1 MTTRVLV
8 AVLVLSLGIQVNAQ
22 VSVKGRVTNE
32 SGESLP
38 SAHISFYESITGVTS
53 DSDGYFRISNI
64 KKGDYTLIVSFVGYE
79 KWVKELSLDKD
90 EDLDIILKESSI
102 MADEVIVRA
111 NRANV
116 NDPVAYTNLDKN
128 QLGRSDKTRD
138 IPYLLEMTPSVVVTS
153 DAGTGIGY
161 TGLRI
166 RGTDPSRINVSVNGI
181 PYNDSESHDV
191 YWVNMP
197 DFVSSVENVQV
208 QRGVGTSTQGAAA
221 FGANINFQ
229 TKSVSSEPF
238 AQIQSTVGSF
248 NTWKNSV
255 SASTGLINK
264 HLSVDV
270 RLSQLSSDGYIDRAF
285 AKMKSYYLSAGWYGE
300 KSIIRATTFSGKER
314 TYQAW
319 GGVPAE
325 LLDKDRTYN
334 PYTYDNEV
342 DDYLQTHYQIH
353 WSYQIYRNLNVNAAL
368 HYTLGE
374 GFYEQYKDDE
384 DLEDYLLEPLIIGQE
399 TIYSSDLIRR
409 KWLDNAFF
417 GGIVNLNYTF
427 GKMSITGGGGWNR
440 YDGDHFGRVIWSEFA
455 SNSDIRHQYYFS
467 NGLKTEM
474 NYFTKINYQVLPKIN
489 LYTDLQLR
497 HIDYTIDGNDDD
509 LRDITQNH
517 KYNFFNPKAG
527 ISMDLAGNHELY
539 FSYSVGN
546 REPKRSNFTDSR
558 PGDEI
563 KPEHL
568 NDFEFGHSYRSSNV
582 SLGIN
587 AYFMDY
593 RDQLA
598 LTGEIN
604 DVGSA
609 IMVNVPDSYRA
620 GLEVM
625 IAFQPFKRLKWEANA
640 TISRNR
646 IKTFTEFVD
655 DWDTWE
661 QHSIVHEN
669 TSLAFS
675 PEIVAG
681 SRISWNPVTGLD
693 LSLLSKYVGK
703 QFIDNTSSD
712 ERMLNAYFV
721 NNIRLAYEFKPKF
734 ISSMSLF
741 IDVINILNERYE
753 SNAWVYSYF
762 YEGNRNEM
770 LGYYPQAGRHF
781 MMGIIFD
788 I

>member
-1 MTTRVLV
+1 MITRIM
-8 AVLVLSLGIQVNAQ
+8 ATSLVLFLGIQLNAQ
-22 VSVKGRVTNE
+22 VSISGRVTNE
-32 SGESLP
+32 MGESLP
-38 SAHISFYESITGVTS
+38 SAHISFYGSMNGATS
-53 DSDGYFRISNI
+53 DSDGFFRIDNI
-64 KKGDYTLIVSFVGYE
+64 KKGDYTLMVSFIGYD
-79 KWVKELSLDKD
+79 KWLKELSIDKNL
-90 EDLDIILKESSI
+90 EFDIVLKAKSL
-102 MADEVIVRA
+102 MAEEVIVLA

-116 NDPVAYTNLDKN
+116 NDPVAYTNLDSE
-128 QLGRSDKTRD
+128 QLSRSDRTRD
-138 IPYLLEMTPSVVVTS
+138 IPYLLELIPSVVVTS

-161 TGLRI
+161 TGIRI
-166 RGTDPSRINVSVNGI
+166 RGTDPSRINVSINGI

-229 TKSVSSEPF
+229 TKSVSPKPF

-248 NTWKNSV
+248 KTLKSSV

-285 AKMKSYYLSAGWYGE
+285 ANMKSYYLSAGWYGE
-300 KSIIRATTFSGKER
+300 RSIVRVTSFAGKER

-325 LLDKDRTYN
+325 LLETDRTYN

-342 DDYLQTHYQIH
+342 DDYSQTHYQIH
-353 WSYQIYRNLNVNAAL
+353 WSSQIFRNLNINTAI

-374 GFYEQYKDDE
+374 GYYEQYKEDE
-384 DLEDYLLEPLIIGQE
+384 DLEDYLMEPLVIGQE
-399 TIYSSDLIRR
+399 TVYSSDLIRR
-409 KWLDNAFF
+409 KWLDNSFF
-417 GGIVNLNYTF
+417 GGVINLNYTLD
-427 GKMSITGGGGWNR
+427 KINITGGGAWNR
-440 YDGDHFGRVIWSEFA
+440 YDGDHFGRVIWSEYA

-474 NYFTKINYQVLPKIN
+474 NYFTKINYQIIPQVNI
-489 LYTDLQLR
+489 YSDLQIR
-497 HIDYTIDGNDDD
+497 HIDYEINGNDDD
-509 LRDITQNH
+509 LRDLSQIH
-517 KYNFFNPKAG
+517 EYNFFNPKAG
-527 ISMDLAGNHELY
+527 VSIDMAGNHEIY

-546 REPKRSNFTDSR
+546 REPKRSNFTDAR

-563 KPEHL
+563 RPEHL
-568 NDFEFGHSYRSSNV
+568 DDFELGHSYRTSNFSV
-582 SLGIN
+582 GLN
-587 AYFMDY
+587 AYIMDY

-620 GLEVM
+620 GIEAM
-625 IAFQPFKRLKWEANA
+625 IAYQAFKTLKWEANA
-640 TISRNR
+640 TLSRNR
-646 IKTFTEFVD
+646 IKAFTEFVD
-655 DWDTWE
+655 DWDTGE
-661 QHSIVHEN
+661 QQSILHEN

-675 PEIVAG
+675 PEIVVG
-681 SRISWNPVTGLD
+681 SRISWNPVKGMELA
-693 LSLLSKYVGK
+693 LLSKYIGK
-703 QFIDNTSSD
+703 QFIDNTSSND
-712 ERMLNAYFV
+712 RMLNAYFV

-734 ISSMSLF
+734 ISNISLF
-741 IDVINILNERYE
+741 IDAINVFNEKYE

-762 YEGNRNEM
+762 YEGSRNEM

-781 MMGIIFD
+781 MMGLVLD